1 MLDLRRY
8 LRRWMFNCVKVLGA
22 DCNLR
27 RRGFAFMFVDLSD
40 GLLLPALQDDNL
52 LRQMPQEVPQTV
64 RKR

>member
-1 MLDLRRY
+1 VLDLRRH

-40 GLLLPALQDDNL
+40 GVLLSALQDDNL

-64 RKR
+64 RER